1 MRPVRSAGR
10 IVSVMVLCA
19 MFVPVLP
26 AAATPPPAPET
37 LCRITDPRITELSG
51 LVSDGAHW
59 YGINDGGTKVEVF
72 VFGRNCAVQKVIT
85 NSLDPYD
92 VEDLARAADG
102 TLWLSDTGDNR
113 KSRKTIALL
122 AMTTQGKTTLH
133 RLSYP
138 DGPHDTE
145 ALILDPSGT
154 PYLITKEILGDAQ
167 VYRPAG
173 ALASP
178 GPTALV
184 KVGSLAFKTT
194 DTPGGPVGEF
204 GSVLVTGGASSADG
218 KVIALRTYT
227 DAYLYSAPDGDVVAA
242 LKRVPV
248 RVPLPDEKQGEA
260 LAFEPDG
267 TLLSGGEAVGQ
278 PIRAIRAATSLV
290 QPAVTNTGADTEKSG
305 GTGAVAAPQ
314 TAATAATADGFDL
327 PVVLGIAVAL
337 VVAIVGWYAFSRVR
351 RRR

>member
-1 MRPVRSAGR
+1 VRSAGR
-10 IVSVMVLCA
+10 IVSVAVLCA

-51 LVSDGAHW
+51 LVSDGQHW
-59 YGINDGGTKVEVF
+59 YGINDGGTKVQVF
-72 VFGRNCAVQKVIT
+72 VFGRDCAVQKVIT
-85 NSLDPYD
+85 NPLDPYD

-113 KSRKTIALL
+113 RTRQTSALL
-122 AMTTQGKTTLH
+122 EVSPQGKTTLH
-133 RLSYP
+133 RVTFP

-145 ALILDPSGT
+145 ALILDRSGT
-154 PYLITKEILGDAQ
+154 PYLVTKEILGDAQ
-167 VYRPAG
+167 VYRPAS

-178 GPTALV
+178 GPTPLV
-184 KVGSLAFKTT
+184 KVGSLSFKTT
-194 DTPGGPVGEF
+194 DTPGGPVGAF

-218 KVIALRTYT
+218 TVVALRTYT
-227 DAYLYSAPDGDVVAA
+227 DAYLYSAPDGDVAAA
-242 LKRVPV
+242 LTRSPV

-267 TLLSGGEAVGQ
+267 TLLSGGEGVGE

-290 QPAVTNTGADTEKSG
+290 QPPADPSAG
-305 GTGAVAAPQ
+305 QAPGTGAADGPR
-314 TAATAATADGFDL
+314 TAAESTADGSGL
-327 PVVLGIAVAL
+327 PVVPGIAVAL
-337 VVAIVGWYAFSRVR
+337 VVAIGGWYVVSRVR